1 MRLSPFWVA
10 AVVVTAPFSSL
21 LPASGHPDPAP
32 ASAELLKR
40 PLEAADDLKAVEA
53 ISTLSPVQNAVAKT
67 VPVQPAIAPSGE
79 LEGQTVTPTPI
90 PTDQPTPNS
99 TPNTSPN
106 TSPTPPG
113 LTPITPGA
121 QPTIPGTQAPPSIRP
136 PGTLGAPQQ
145 ETPNQIQIPINAPSS
160 TPTEVNPPI
169 APPTN
174 PPLPGNAQPTEAPS
188 LPEPKV
194 LTSEVVVRSEQGELS
209 PELQDQVYS
218 VIRTQPGRTTTR
230 SQLQEDI
237 NAIFST
243 GYFSNVRAL
252 PEDTPLGVRVSF
264 IVQPNPILRNVQV
277 QSNVGTN
284 VRSVLP
290 PNVVD
295 QNFRSQYGSILN
307 LNRLSEG
314 IKGITKWYQDNG
326 YVLAQI
332 VGAPQV
338 SPDGTVTLE
347 VAEGV
352 VEDIQVHYRT
362 KEGEDTDAKGRPIR
376 GRTKKYIITREL
388 ELRPGQVFN
397 SNTLKR
403 DLNRVYRLGLFED
416 AQPTFNPGQDP
427 RKVVVVINV
436 SERRSGSIAAGAGV
450 SSASGLFG
458 TLSYQQQNLG
468 GRDQTLGAEVEL
480 GQRDLLFDGRFTD
493 PWIAGDPYRT
503 SYTVDAFRRDSL
515 SLIFDNHGKG
525 GTDIFLPNGDNPRVV
540 RTGGGVT
547 FTRPLAKN
555 PFVDS
560 EWTASAGFLYQ
571 RVELKDSNGR
581 ISSRDSLGNLLSFTP
596 GGRDDLYS
604 FQLGVVRDR
613 RNDLLRPTSG
623 SLFRISDEQTVP
635 LGIGNILFNRIRGSY
650 SQYFP
655 VKLLRF
661 SRKGGPQA
669 LAFNLQAGTIIGDLP
684 PYEAFSLGGSN
695 SVRGYDEGVVGSGR
709 SFIQATAEYRFPI
722 ISIVGGALFFD
733 VGSDLGTGN
742 SVPGNP
748 AGARGEKGTGFGYG
762 LGVRVQSPLGPI
774 RVDYGF
780 NDLGQSRIHFG
791 IGERF

>member
-1 MRLSPFWVA
+1 MLTAEVA
-10 AVVVTAPFSSL
+10 
-21 LPASGHPDPAP
+21 
-32 ASAELLKR
+32 
-40 PLEAADDLKAVEA
+40 
-53 ISTLSPVQNAVAKT
+53 
-67 VPVQPAIAPSGE
+67 
-79 LEGQTVTPTPI
+79 
-90 PTDQPTPNS
+90 
-99 TPNTSPN
+99 
-106 TSPTPPG
+106 
-113 LTPITPGA
+113 
-121 QPTIPGTQAPPSIRP
+121 
-136 PGTLGAPQQ
+136 
-145 ETPNQIQIPINAPSS
+145 
-160 TPTEVNPPI
+160 
-169 APPTN
+169 
-174 PPLPGNAQPTEAPS
+174 
-188 LPEPKV
+188 
-194 LTSEVVVRSEQGELS
+194 VRSEQGELS
-209 PELQDQVYS
+209 PELQDQVYK

-264 IVQPNPILRNVQV
+264 IVQPNPILRNVQL
-277 QSNVGTN
+277 QGNVGTN
-284 VRSVLP
+284 VQSVLP
-290 PNVVD
+290 PSVVD
-295 QNFRSQYGSILN
+295 QNFRSQYGTILN

-314 IKGITKWYQDNG
+314 IKGITKWYQDHG
-326 YVLAQI
+326 YVLAQV

-352 VEDIQVHYRT
+352 IEDIQVRFRT
-362 KEGEDTDAKGRPIR
+362 KEGEETDDKGRPIR

-403 DLNRVYRLGLFED
+403 DLNRVFRLGLFED

-427 RKVVVVINV
+427 RKVVVTINV
-436 SERRSGSIAAGAGV
+436 SEKRSGSIAAGAGI

-458 TLSYQQQNLG
+458 TVSYQQQNLG
-468 GRDQTLGAEVEL
+468 GRNQTLGAEVEL
-480 GQRDLLFDGRFTD
+480 GQRDLLFDAHFTD

-503 SYTVDAFRRDSL
+503 SYTIDAFRRQSI

-525 GTDIFLPNGDNPRVV
+525 GNYVYLPNGDNPSVV

-547 FTRPLAKN
+547 FTRPLVKN

-571 RVELKDSNGR
+571 RVDIKDSNGR
-581 ISSRDSLGNLLSFTP
+581 ISSRDQLGNLLSFTP
-596 GGRDDLYS
+596 GGKDDLFS
-604 FQLGVVRDR
+604 LQFGVVRDR

-635 LGIGNILFNRIRGSY
+635 IGLGNILFNRIRGSY

-655 VKLLRF
+655 VRLLRF

-669 LAFNLQAGTIIGDLP
+669 LAFNIQGGTVIGDLP
-684 PYEAFSLGGSN
+684 PYEAFSLGGTN
-695 SVRGYDEGVVGSGR
+695 SVRGYNEGVVGSGK

-722 ISIVGGALFFD
+722 FSIIGGALFFD
-733 VGSDLGTGN
+733 VGSDLGTGK

-748 AGARGEKGTGFGYG
+748 AGVRAERGTGFGYG
-762 LGVRVQSPLGPI
+762 LGIRVQSPLGPI

-780 NDLGQSRIHFG
+780 NDEGQSRIHFG